1 MDAVGSITTGRSRV
15 RLRVAGSENVT
26 RNPYA
31 HRTSFPD
38 VDDGHPGGTRNGS
51 HRSPW
56 YPGGYPSCFVGARS
70 KFCAHRCVPAVSAI
84 PHAALDP
91 TNAHGCPAV
100 QFASTLHTATS
111 PPGAYAGLSSVAD
124 ALSAPPVMNDREPLD
139 AGPAAGFEPG
149 DA

>member
-1 MDAVGSITTGRSRV
+1 M

-38 VDDGHPGGTRNGS
+38 VDDGHPGGAKRKPPLAVVPRRIPLVFRG
-51 HRSPW
+51 REIEVLR
-56 YPGGYPSCFVGARS
+56 PSLCPRGERHPARR
-70 KFCAHRCVPAVSAI
+70 ARPDERARLPRRAVRL
-84 PHAALDP
+84 H
-91 TNAHGCPAV
+91 
-100 QFASTLHTATS
+100 LHTATS
-111 PPGAYAGLSSVAD
+111 PPGSVAGLSSVAD